1 MIQITVWLFEQVLTM
16 FWLIEE
22 RLRALCWVEVRFENV
37 CRSKIIDKHIYSL
50 HHPYHPGC
58 VVFVN

>member
-37 CRSKIIDKHIYSL
+37 C
-50 HHPYHPGC
+50 
-58 VVFVN
+58 